1 MAPVESRVP
10 LGAALL
16 ALGQT
21 WLLLALIAAVL
32 GSLFAGLATP
42 TESAGIGVLAAIV
55 IGFVMGDLTIRRL
68 GGALMGTAKT
78 FAVIAMVLMGAVVLA
93 QSISVLG
100 LPQQL
105 LRMMAE
111 LDIGPLQVLGLVV
124 LVYIVLGM
132 VFDGLSMMIMTLP
145 IMFPLLVGLGY
156 DPVWLGVIITL
167 LIEIGML
174 TPPVGMNIFVV
185 IGMTN
190 GEVKLGEGAMAAL
203 PYWLVLLSLIAVL
216 TAFPELVLWLPG
228 LVGI

>member
-1 MAPVESRVP
+1 
-10 LGAALL
+10 
-16 ALGQT
+16 
-21 WLLLALIAAVL
+21 
-32 GSLFAGLATP
+32 
-42 TESAGIGVLAAIV
+42 
-55 IGFVMGDLTIRRL
+55 
-68 GGALMGTAKT
+68 
-78 FAVIAMVLMGAVVLA
+78 
-93 QSISVLG
+93 VLG

>member
-1 MAPVESRVP
+1 
-10 LGAALL
+10 
-16 ALGQT
+16 
-21 WLLLALIAAVL
+21 
-32 GSLFAGLATP
+32 LFAGLATP

-55 IGFVMGDLTIRRL
+55 IGFVMGDLTIRGL
-68 GGALMGTAKT
+68 GAALMGTAKT